1 MEIGKKIVKSL
12 VNPNLIATLNMLWV
26 CDPIWYVCYFA
37 FICHSAP
44 RYDFWKEQNLL
55 VYKEKDAAQLGEQF
69 QNYKFLLFQ

>member
-1 MEIGKKIVKSL
+1 MAGESKFNCDFKYVVS
-12 VNPNLIATLNMLWV
+12 

-55 VYKEKDAAQLGEQF
+55 VYKEKDAAQLSEQF
-69 QNYKFLLFQ
+69 